1 MATLLLCYCCCF
13 TVLSF
18 TCHLSF
24 LFVKNKNYNL
34 LTFYYPVIKKTFLSS
49 NKTIFHIVIL
59 WSSQFM
65 MWTNR
70 VHTGWGCSVLCV
82 GPPGMLQL
90 LVLWCPGSWGY
101 SAWGLGGTWILLVS
115 EMWTLSV
122 LLGEW
127 HTSYGRSGRL
137 FQLAEV
143 TADTGWARG
152 ASARWLLSAI
162 CKHCRAGASTLWSEG
177 STVCVLAPGFLT
189 VLEGL

>member
-1 MATLLLCYCCCF
+1 MGVCLYEIATLFLCYCCCF

-49 NKTIFHIVIL
+49 NKTVFHIVIL

-65 MWTNR
+65 

-90 LVLWCPGSWGY
+90 LVLCCVMPGELRILSLGTGRHMDTSCLWDVSFVYFAWRVTHQLWKARYDYPAHCSYSWH
-101 SAWGLGGTWILLVS
+101 WVS
-115 EMWTLSV
+115 KGNVNSMI
-122 LLGEW
+122 
-127 HTSYGRSGRL
+127 
-137 FQLAEV
+137 A
-143 TADTGWARG
+143 
-152 ASARWLLSAI
+152 
-162 CKHCRAGASTLWSEG
+162 
-177 STVCVLAPGFLT
+177 VCHL
-189 VLEGL
+189 